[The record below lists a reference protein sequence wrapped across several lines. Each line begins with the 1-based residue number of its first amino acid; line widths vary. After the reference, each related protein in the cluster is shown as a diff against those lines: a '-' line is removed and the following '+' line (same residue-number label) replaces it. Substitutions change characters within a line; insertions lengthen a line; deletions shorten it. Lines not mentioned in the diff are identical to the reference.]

1 MSKPKRQNDIS
12 GSVEQVLRRF
22 GTSSA
27 RAALWLINEWMGTI
41 TWEKQAQIVEAVFSG
56 PHKRVAV
63 RSCHGVGKTKIA
75 AAIAVAWLL
84 LGPERYVVTTAPT
97 QRQVESLLWQEIRR
111 IVRAM
116 DQKGLAHGLSL
127 PPKACE
133 MARAP
138 AHPDAVESYAW
149 GFSSSQTDNYQG
161 YHARGGVLVIVDEA
175 CGVAQGIIEA
185 LEGNLT
191 TANDKILFIG
201 NPTQR
206 GTAFHREFSSP
217 LTTKIHISAEDA
229 PNLKYNNDELIHG
242 MVTRRWVDSLITRY
256 GKDSPV
262 VQVRCFGEFPSS
274 DEDVIVKYDDVEA
287 SFSLF
292 SQYSD
297 QDDGKLMSSDSVV
310 CVGIDVARTGANAT
324 VFAKLHEYNGMRAIS
339 FEEYRGLSTT
349 EVSARIDRLVGKCKN
364 IKSVRIDGDGLG
376 AGVVD
381 QCNALREQNGWRC
394 DVVEMRGGKNA
405 RDKDRYVNAR
415 AEWYWTLREKLTA
428 SPRGLAIAESV
439 ELAGELPNIRWMQDS
454 RGRIQIESKDAMA
467 KRGMA
472 SPDFADALAMVLAPV
487 DNFETVDVEVG
498 AISRLKQPSKWR
510 A

>member
-12 GSVEQVLRRF
+12 GSVEQVLRGF
-22 GTSSA
+22 STSSA

-217 LTTKIHISAEDA
+217 LTTKIHI
-229 PNLKYNNDELIHG
+229 
-242 MVTRRWVDSLITRY
+242 
-256 GKDSPV
+256 
-262 VQVRCFGEFPSS
+262 RCS
-274 DEDVIVKYDDVEA
+274 
-287 SFSLF
+287 
-292 SQYSD
+292 
-297 QDDGKLMSSDSVV
+297 
-310 CVGIDVARTGANAT
+310 GID
-324 VFAKLHEYNGMRAIS
+324 
-339 FEEYRGLSTT
+339 
-349 EVSARIDRLVGKCKN
+349 
-364 IKSVRIDGDGLG
+364 
-376 AGVVD
+376 
-381 QCNALREQNGWRC
+381 
-394 DVVEMRGGKNA
+394 
-405 RDKDRYVNAR
+405 
-415 AEWYWTLREKLTA
+415 
-428 SPRGLAIAESV
+428 
-439 ELAGELPNIRWMQDS
+439 
-454 RGRIQIESKDAMA
+454 
-467 KRGMA
+467 
-472 SPDFADALAMVLAPV
+472 
-487 DNFETVDVEVG
+487 
-498 AISRLKQPSKWR
+498 
-510 A
+510 